1 MIIKIL
7 GSGSAYGLPMCF
19 NHWGEIKDRTHPYN
33 QRSRFSVYLED
44 NGHKILIDM
53 GPEFRLQTL
62 ANNITDIDGV
72 FLTHGHYDHIAG
84 VPELFRAAALLGKQI
99 NVYAAEETLAELKRC
114 YGYMFGTYQEN
125 GKDRIRWLEIKNGN
139 NLIENMDWTCFELP
153 HNRIHSWGFRYKN
166 FALVTDYDNLTQQ
179 VLDCLHGL
187 ALLLLECNNGMQQ
200 VRNGHSNWIKIQ
212 PYLEQ
217 LQPQKT
223 ILTHLSAKV
232 DYESFKSLLPPQ
244 IDLAYDGMEIKL

>member
-166 FALVTDYDNLTQQ
+166 FALVTDYDNLT
-179 VLDCLHGL
+179 
-187 ALLLLECNNGMQQ
+187 
-200 VRNGHSNWIKIQ
+200 
-212 PYLEQ
+212 
-217 LQPQKT
+217 
-223 ILTHLSAKV
+223 
-232 DYESFKSLLPPQ
+232 
-244 IDLAYDGMEIKL
+244 

>member
-125 GKDRIRWLEIKNGN
+125 GKDRIRWL
-139 NLIENMDWTCFELP
+139 
-153 HNRIHSWGFRYKN
+153 
-166 FALVTDYDNLTQQ
+166 
-179 VLDCLHGL
+179 
-187 ALLLLECNNGMQQ
+187 
-200 VRNGHSNWIKIQ
+200 
-212 PYLEQ
+212 
-217 LQPQKT
+217 
-223 ILTHLSAKV
+223 
-232 DYESFKSLLPPQ
+232 
-244 IDLAYDGMEIKL
+244 

>member
-1 MIIKIL
+1 
-7 GSGSAYGLPMCF
+7 
-19 NHWGEIKDRTHPYN
+19 
-33 QRSRFSVYLED
+33 
-44 NGHKILIDM
+44 
-53 GPEFRLQTL
+53 
-62 ANNITDIDGV
+62 
-72 FLTHGHYDHIAG
+72 
-84 VPELFRAAALLGKQI
+84 
-99 NVYAAEETLAELKRC
+99 
-114 YGYMFGTYQEN
+114 MFGTYQEN

-187 ALLLLECNNGMQQ
+187 DLLLLECNNGMQQ

-212 PYLEQ
+212 TYLEQ

-244 IDLAYDGMEIKL
+244 VDLAYDGMEIKL

>member
-1 MIIKIL
+1 
-7 GSGSAYGLPMCF
+7 
-19 NHWGEIKDRTHPYN
+19 
-33 QRSRFSVYLED
+33 
-44 NGHKILIDM
+44 
-53 GPEFRLQTL
+53 
-62 ANNITDIDGV
+62 
-72 FLTHGHYDHIAG
+72 
-84 VPELFRAAALLGKQI
+84 
-99 NVYAAEETLAELKRC
+99 
-114 YGYMFGTYQEN
+114 
-125 GKDRIRWLEIKNGN
+125 
-139 NLIENMDWTCFELP
+139 MDWTCFELP
-153 HNRIHSWGFRYKN
+153 HNRIHSRGFRYKN

-187 ALLLLECNNGMQQ
+187 DLLLLECNNGMQQ

-244 IDLAYDGMEIKL
+244 VDLAYDGMEIKL

>member
-1 MIIKIL
+1 
-7 GSGSAYGLPMCF
+7 
-19 NHWGEIKDRTHPYN
+19 
-33 QRSRFSVYLED
+33 
-44 NGHKILIDM
+44 
-53 GPEFRLQTL
+53 
-62 ANNITDIDGV
+62 
-72 FLTHGHYDHIAG
+72 
-84 VPELFRAAALLGKQI
+84 
-99 NVYAAEETLAELKRC
+99 
-114 YGYMFGTYQEN
+114 MFGTYQEN
-125 GKDRIRWLEIKNGN
+125 GKDRNRWLEIKNGN

-166 FALVTDYDNLTQQ
+166 FALVTDNDNQTQQ
-179 VLDCLHGL
+179 ALDNQHGL
-187 ALLLLECNNGMQQ
+187 DLLLLECNNGMQQ

-244 IDLAYDGMEIKL
+244 VDLAYDGMKIEI